1 MTTTTQRRCRAI
13 ALALTAGVSLAAC
26 GSSEATPEPGAGGD
40 AAQGSTTA
48 TITFWDPYPQHT
60 DGSEWDEHVKACAPE
75 GSTIKRSSAPQ
86 TDLFN
91 QLTTAVKE
99 GTAPDIVVL
108 DNPMMPEAVSAHLLA
123 TADQAGISTT
133 GVDENLLGPGVV
145 DAVAY
150 GVPFGSNALG
160 LYYNADLLESAGVDP
175 ASITDWA
182 SLNAAIEQ
190 VVADGGKGI
199 TFSGVTGE
207 EGVFQFLPWFW
218 GAGADLGD
226 LSSAE
231 AISAGQLLSDW
242 IGRGWAP
249 KSAATD
255 NQSAAWDLFL
265 TGEYAFAEN
274 GSWFASAAAE
284 ADFATG
290 VIPIPAEDGGVAPVP
305 TGGEFA
311 VAPLHADD
319 ASDHYANAAAVISCL
334 TEGDAALTTNE
345 TLGYLSAKPD
355 VRSEQVAANPL
366 WMPWVGPVEGAQGR
380 TTELGSE
387 YVDVSASLS
396 KAEQGALNAAGD
408 DAAVESAFKEA
419 GSVF

>member
-1 MTTTTQRRCRAI
+1 MTTTTQRRCLAI
-13 ALALTAGVSLAAC
+13 GMVLTAGMSVAAC
-26 GSSEATPEPGAGGD
+26 GSKATPEPGTGGD
-40 AAQGSTTA
+40 ASKGSTTA
-48 TITFWDPYPQHT
+48 KITFWDPYPQHT
-60 DGSEWDEHVKACAPE
+60 DGSAWDKHVKACAPE
-75 GSTIKRSSAPQ
+75 GATIKRSSAPQ

-99 GTAPDIVVL
+99 GAAPDVVVL

-123 TADQAGISTT
+123 TADQAGISTA
-133 GVDENLLGPGVV
+133 GVDQNLLGPGVV
-145 DAVAY
+145 DGVAY

-160 LYYNADLLESAGVDP
+160 LYYNADLLQKAGVDP
-175 ASITDWA
+175 TSITDWA
-182 SLNAAIEQ
+182 SLNSAIEK
-190 VVADGGKGI
+190 VVKADGKGI

-218 GAGADLGD
+218 GAGADLSD
-226 LSSAE
+226 ISSTRAV
-231 AISAGQLLSDW
+231 SAGQLLSDW
-242 IGRGWAP
+242 IDKGWAP

-274 GSWFASAAAE
+274 GSWFASAASE
-284 ADFATG
+284 AKFPTG
-290 VIPIPAEDGGVAPVP
+290 VIPIPAKDGGVAPVP

-311 VAPLHADD
+311 VAPVHADD
-319 ASDHYANAAAVISCL
+319 ASDHYANAAAVIACL
-334 TEGDAALTTNE
+334 TDGDAALATNE

-355 VRSEQVAANPL
+355 VRQQQVAANPL
-366 WMPWVGPVEGAQGR
+366 WKPWVGPVEGAQGR
-380 TTELGSE
+380 TTDLGSK

-408 DAAVESAFKEA
+408 SGAVKSAFKDA
-419 GSVF
+419 GSGF

>member
-1 MTTTTQRRCRAI
+1 MRTTTLRRGL
-13 ALALTAGVSLAAC
+13 ALGMVLTAGVSMAAC
-26 GSSEATPEPGAGGD
+26 SNGNTQPGATGN
-40 AAQGSTTA
+40 ASKGSTTA
-48 TITFWDPYPQHT
+48 EITFWDPYPQHT
-60 DGSEWDEHVKACAPE
+60 DGSDWDKHVKACAPE

-99 GTAPDIVVL
+99 GTAPDVVVL
-108 DNPMMPEAVSAHLLA
+108 DNPMMPEAVSAHLVA

-133 GVDENLLGPGVV
+133 GVDANLLGPGVV
-145 DAVAY
+145 DGVAY

-160 LYYNADLLESAGVDP
+160 LYYNADLLEKSGVDP

-182 SLNAAIEQ
+182 SLDAAIEK
-190 VVADGGKGI
+190 VVSAGGKGI

-218 GAGADLGD
+218 GAGAN
-226 LSSAE
+226 LSDISSTD

-242 IGRGWAP
+242 IGKGWAP

-274 GSWFASAAAE
+274 GSWFASAAAD
-284 ADFATG
+284 AKFATG
-290 VIPIPAEDGGVAPVP
+290 VIPIPAKDGGVAPVP

-311 VAPLHADD
+311 VAPVHAKD
-319 ASDHYANAAAVISCL
+319 ASDHYANAAAVIACL
-334 TEGDAALTTNE
+334 TDGDAALQTNE

-355 VRSEQVAANPL
+355 VRAQQVAANPL
-366 WMPWVGPVEGAQGR
+366 WKPWVGPVEGAQGR
-380 TTELGSE
+380 TTELGSK
-387 YVDVSASLS
+387 YVDVSAALS
-396 KAEQGALNAAGD
+396 QALQAALNGAGD
-408 DAAVESAFKEA
+408 SGAVKSAFKDA
-419 GSVF
+419 DSGI